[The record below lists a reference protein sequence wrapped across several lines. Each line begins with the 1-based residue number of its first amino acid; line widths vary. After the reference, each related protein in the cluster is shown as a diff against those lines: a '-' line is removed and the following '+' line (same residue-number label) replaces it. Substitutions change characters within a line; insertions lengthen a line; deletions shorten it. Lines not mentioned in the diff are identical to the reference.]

1 MPPKTTI
8 PVEIRSPTCSSLH
21 PLLSRTCNL
30 PSSPQTS
37 QVRIV
42 EPVFPLR
49 DSGRGAN
56 ALRKMEKVSESG
68 GAWCHTALCEEVTNN
83 KCPQKPLQRFEGLVK
98 VKSIWRSFWVLLL
111 SHHALGQL
119 SVFMSKNWPGGVR
132 CWSRTRH
139 TLYRPRDI
147 DCSWGHCIAGGPHK
161 NPTILYPPL
170 ETQASTPKLMVGTHT
185 TLFC

>member
-1 MPPKTTI
+1 M
-8 PVEIRSPTCSSLH
+8 
-21 PLLSRTCNL
+21 
-30 PSSPQTS
+30 
-37 QVRIV
+37 RIV

-49 DSGRGAN
+49 DSGRGGN

-68 GAWCHTALCEEVTNN
+68 GAWCRAVLYEEVTNN
-83 KCPQKPLQRFEGLVK
+83 KCPQKPLRMFEGLVK

-132 CWSRTRH
+132 CWSHTRH

-147 DCSWGHCIAGGPHK
+147 DCS
-161 NPTILYPPL
+161 
-170 ETQASTPKLMVGTHT
+170 
-185 TLFC
+185 